1 MTANQPT
8 SYPQEHKW
16 LYRFI
21 ALAVAVN
28 FSGLFV
34 TIMEPDAGI
43 YATVSK
49 NMVLRNNYLELIF
62 QNKDWLDKP
71 HFPFWITAFFFKI
84 FGINT
89 LAYKLPGILFV
100 MMGAWYT
107 YRFALLH
114 YNKTIALW
122 AAFILLTTEHILISN
137 NDVRAE
143 PYLTGF
149 IIAAI
154 YYFSKS
160 ISKKIGWN
168 LFAACF
174 FTGCAVMT
182 KGPFSL
188 FVIGTAVAGH
198 LIINRNW
205 KEIFHWKWLIAG
217 VLTALFIAPELYSLW
232 YQFDNH
238 PEKLVH
244 GKNGVSGINFFL
256 WDGQFSRFADTGML
270 KEKRD
275 HIFYLHTLLWAFLPW
290 SLIMFTAVI
299 QKIKNGRKK
308 NELPQQEWFTLGG
321 SLLTI
326 LLFSLTRFQLPYYT
340 NIIFPLLAII
350 TAAYINKIRETTSG
364 VFRIIQNVLTIIIL
378 VAVVLLQVFYTPSV
392 WSIFSIIILGILFW
406 VLVLLPG
413 RLQWNKTL
421 TAFCRAAI
429 ATLLLNFYLNQF
441 FYPDLLKYQ
450 SSTESAF
457 YINKNY
463 PGKTGVYVGLYS
475 PAYEFYVN
483 GTALHGEINPL
494 TTSSPQISGLW
505 YLTEEE
511 FQQLKTSGTKY
522 EVVKEFS
529 HFNVTQLNLKFI
541 NKKTRSKELKRRYLV
556 RML

>member
-89 LAYKLPGILFV
+89 WAYKLPGILFV

-143 PYLTGF
+143 PYLTGL

-160 ISKKIGWN
+160 ISKKFGWN
-168 LFAACF
+168 LVAACF

-188 FVIGTAVAGH
+188 FVIGAAVAGH

-270 KEKRD
+270 KEKKD

-392 WSIFSIIILGILFW
+392 WSIFSIIILGILFG
-406 VLVLLPG
+406 VLLLLPG

-511 FQQLKTSGTKY
+511 FQQLKTSVTKY